1 MKKILV
7 SSSNAEVLEIKV
19 LDFLLKILIVTESYL
34 QFTVTLGY
42 IMVEL
47 LPLQKILPKLKSQN
61 LE

>member
-7 SSSNAEVLEIKV
+7 SSYNAEVLEIKV
-19 LDFLLKILIVTESYL
+19 LDFLLKILIVTEYYL